1 MVLKIMRFTGKLLS
15 ERELKELR
23 SCPSALEI
31 CLGEIGKKLLHFDFH
46 GEIGC
51 NLFILFF
58 IRAVYNFF
66 RSNILTMYSL
76 SYLHILRNQ
85 PNLN

>member
-15 ERELKELR
+15 EKELKELP

-31 CLGEIGKKLLHFDFH
+31 CLGEIGKILLHFDFH

-51 NLFILFF
+51 NLFYSVF
-58 IRAVYNFF
+58 Y
-66 RSNILTMYSL
+66 RSCL
-76 SYLHILRNQ
+76 
-85 PNLN
+85 